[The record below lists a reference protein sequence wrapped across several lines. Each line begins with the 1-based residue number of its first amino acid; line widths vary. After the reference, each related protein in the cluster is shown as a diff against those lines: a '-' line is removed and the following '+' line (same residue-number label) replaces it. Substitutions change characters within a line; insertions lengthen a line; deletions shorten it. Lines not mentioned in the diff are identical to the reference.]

1 MSPVRLFV
9 KLMLLF
15 GGVYLIALVACL
27 AITGQAHQRQLEIE
41 TERRLRTTAQL
52 LAAHLVTPALS
63 PLPGSLAELQ
73 SAVRRWGKAT
83 STRLTLLAQDGTVL
97 ADSVEN
103 PAGIASQRAQ
113 PEIQAAE
120 AHGQGRALRAGP
132 PQGTPTLFVAVRTR
146 SADAPV
152 RYVRAGAAVDGLASD
167 RAKAWR
173 GTVLAGGTGLVGIAA
188 ASAWLASRLSRQ
200 VRRLAN
206 SLQAI
211 GRGDFRTASDDDEP
225 GDLSQ
230 LNSAVSQ
237 MRESLA
243 SDVRQLRQS
252 GQQLSSLLGTMS
264 EGVVAVDNRGRILFA
279 NNAARGLLEFATP
292 DTVGRPLLEAVRNR
306 AVHDAV
312 EQAFGNAEPTRSEV
326 EVGAQARRVVAV
338 HASRLPGEPSPG
350 VLVVLHDVTELRRL
364 ENLRQEFVANVSHE
378 LKTPLTV
385 IAASAETLLDG
396 ALGDPAHN
404 VAFVRR
410 IAEQAD
416 RLHQLILDLLSVA
429 RIESGQSRFE
439 IAVVPV
445 VPLVEG
451 CLAQFAA
458 KAAAKQIALAAESP
472 SEAISV
478 SADEEGLE
486 QILSNLVD
494 NALNY
499 TPAEGRVTIRWQ
511 AIDDAVTIDVSDSGI
526 GISPED
532 QARVFER
539 FYRVDKARS
548 RELGGTGLGLSIV
561 KHLAQAFGGSV
572 SVRSELGRGSTF
584 SVRLP
589 RG

>member
-1 MSPVRLFV
+1 MSPVRIFL
-9 KLMLLF
+9 KLLLLF
-15 GGVYLIALVACL
+15 GGVYVAALVATL
-27 AITGQAHQRQLEIE
+27 VITTRAYQRQLEAE
-41 TERRLRTTAQL
+41 AERRLRSTAQM
-52 LAAHLVTPALS
+52 LADQLVTPSLS
-63 PLPGSLAELQ
+63 PLPGGLAELQ
-73 SAVRRWGKAT
+73 DTVRIWGKST
-83 STRLTLLAQDGTVL
+83 SARLTLLAQDGTVL

-103 PAGIASQRAQ
+103 PAGLASQRTQ
-113 PEIQAAE
+113 PEILAAE
-120 AHGQGRALRAGP
+120 TRGQGRAIRAGP
-132 PQGTPTLFVAVRTR
+132 PQGARTLFVAVRTR
-146 SADAPV
+146 NTDAPV
-152 RYVRAGAAVDGLASD
+152 RYVRAATALDGLASD
-167 RAKAWR
+167 RTENWR
-173 GTVLAGGTGLVGIAA
+173 RALLAGGTGLVGIAA
-188 ASAWLASRLSRQ
+188 SSALLAGRLSRQ
-200 VRRLAN
+200 VRRLT
-206 SLQAI
+206 STLQAI
-211 GRGDFRTASDDDEP
+211 GRGDFRAASDDDEP

-230 LNSAVSQ
+230 LDLAVSQ

-243 SDVRQLRQS
+243 ADVRQLRQS

-326 EVGAQARRVVAV
+326 EVGAQARRVIAV

-350 VLVVLHDVTELRRL
+350 VLVVLHDVTDLRRL

-396 ALGDPAHN
+396 ALDDPAHN

-445 VPLVEG
+445 APLVDG

-458 KAAAKQIALAAESP
+458 KAAAKQIALGAEP
-472 SEAISV
+472 PPDAISV
-478 SADEEGLE
+478 MADEEGLE

-494 NALNY
+494 NALKY
-499 TPAEGRVTIRWQ
+499 TPAAGRVTIRWQ
-511 AIDDAVTIDVSDSGI
+511 AIDGAVNIEVSDSGI

-561 KHLAQAFGGSV
+561 KHLAQAFGGTV

>member
-1 MSPVRLFV
+1 M
-9 KLMLLF
+9 
-15 GGVYLIALVACL
+15 
-27 AITGQAHQRQLEIE
+27 
-41 TERRLRTTAQL
+41 
-52 LAAHLVTPALS
+52 
-63 PLPGSLAELQ
+63 
-73 SAVRRWGKAT
+73 
-83 STRLTLLAQDGTVL
+83 
-97 ADSVEN
+97 
-103 PAGIASQRAQ
+103 
-113 PEIQAAE
+113 
-120 AHGQGRALRAGP
+120 
-132 PQGTPTLFVAVRTR
+132 
-146 SADAPV
+146 
-152 RYVRAGAAVDGLASD
+152 
-167 RAKAWR
+167 
-173 GTVLAGGTGLVGIAA
+173 
-188 ASAWLASRLSRQ
+188 
-200 VRRLAN
+200 
-206 SLQAI
+206 
-211 GRGDFRTASDDDEP
+211 
-225 GDLSQ
+225 
-230 LNSAVSQ
+230 
-237 MRESLA
+237 
-243 SDVRQLRQS
+243 
-252 GQQLSSLLGTMS
+252 
-264 EGVVAVDNRGRILFA
+264 
-279 NNAARGLLEFATP
+279 
-292 DTVGRPLLEAVRNR
+292 
-306 AVHDAV
+306 HDAV
-312 EQAFGNAEPTRSEV
+312 EQAFGNTEPTRSEV
-326 EVGAQARRVVAV
+326 EVGAQVRRVVAV

-439 IAVVPV
+439 IAAVPLA
-445 VPLVEG
+445 PLVEG
-451 CLAQFAA
+451 CLSQFAA
-458 KAAAKQIALAAESP
+458 KANAKQISLAAESP

-478 SADEEGLE
+478 LADEEGLE

-494 NALNY
+494 NALKY
-499 TPAEGRVTIRWQ
+499 TPAGGRVTIRWQ
-511 AIDDAVTIDVSDSGI
+511 VNDDAVIMEVSDSGL
-526 GISPED
+526 GISSED

>member
-1 MSPVRLFV
+1 MSPVRIFL
-9 KLMLLF
+9 KLLLLF
-15 GGVYLIALVACL
+15 GGVYVAALVATL
-27 AITGQAHQRQLEIE
+27 VITTRAYQRQLEAE
-41 TERRLRTTAQL
+41 AERRLRSTAQM
-52 LAAHLVTPALS
+52 LADQLVAPSLS
-63 PLPGSLAELQ
+63 PLPGGLAELQ
-73 SAVRRWGKAT
+73 DTVRIWGKST
-83 STRLTLLAQDGTVL
+83 SARLTLLAQDGTVL

-103 PAGIASQRAQ
+103 PAGLASQRTQ
-113 PEIQAAE
+113 PEILAAE
-120 AHGQGRALRAGP
+120 VRGQGRAVRAGP
-132 PQGTPTLFVAVRTR
+132 PQGARTLFVAVRTR
-146 SADAPV
+146 NADAPV
-152 RYVRAGAAVDGLASD
+152 RYVRAATALVGLASD
-167 RAKAWR
+167 RAENWR
-173 GTVLAGGTGLVGIAA
+173 RALLAGGTGLVGIAA
-188 ASAWLASRLSRQ
+188 ASAFLAGRLSRQ
-200 VRRLAN
+200 VRRLT
-206 SLQAI
+206 STLQAI
-211 GRGDFRTASDDDEP
+211 GRGDFRTASEDDEP
-225 GDLSQ
+225 GALSQ
-230 LNSAVSQ
+230 LNFAVSQ

-243 SDVRQLRQS
+243 ADLRQLRQS

-264 EGVVAVDNRGRILFA
+264 EGVVVVDNRGRILFA

-312 EQAFGNAEPTRSEV
+312 EQAFGDAEPTRSEV
-326 EVGAQARRVVAV
+326 EVGAQARRVIAV

-350 VLVVLHDVTELRRL
+350 VLVVLHDVTDLRRL

-439 IAVVPV
+439 IVVVPV
-445 VPLVEG
+445 APLVEG

-458 KAAAKQIALAAESP
+458 KATAKQIVLSAEP
-472 SEAISV
+472 PPNAISV
-478 SADEEGLE
+478 VVDEEGLE

-494 NALNY
+494 NALKY
-499 TPAEGRVTIRWQ
+499 TPAAGRVTIRWQ
-511 AIDDAVTIDVSDSGI
+511 AIDGAVNLEVSDSGI
-526 GISPED
+526 GISPDD

-548 RELGGTGLGLSIV
+548 RELGGTGLGLAIV

-584 SVRLP
+584 CVRLP

>member
-1 MSPVRLFV
+1 MSPVRLFA

-15 GGVYLIALVACL
+15 GGVYLGALVITL
-27 AITGQAHQRQLEIE
+27 AVTGRAHQRQLEVE
-41 TERRLRTTAQL
+41 TERRLRITAQL
-52 LAAHLVTPALS
+52 LSTQIVTPSLS

-73 SAVRRWGKAT
+73 SAVRIWGKST

-97 ADSVEN
+97 ADSIEN

-120 AHGQGRALRAGP
+120 AHGEGRAIRTGP
-132 PQGTPTLFVAVRTR
+132 PHGTRTLFVAVRTR
-146 SADAPV
+146 IADAPV
-152 RYVRAGAAVDGLASD
+152 RYVRAGAAFDVPATD
-167 RAKAWR
+167 RAEAWR
-173 GTVLAGGTGLVGIAA
+173 STVLAGGTGLVVIAV

-200 VRRLAN
+200 VRRLTT

-211 GRGDFRTASDDDEP
+211 GRGDFRAASDDDEP

-230 LNSAVSQ
+230 LKGVVSQ
-237 MRESLA
+237 MRERLA
-243 SDVRQLRQS
+243 ADVRQLRQS

-312 EQAFGNAEPTRSEV
+312 EQAFDNAEPTRSEV

-445 VPLVEG
+445 KPLVEG
-451 CLAQFAA
+451 CLTQFAA

-472 SEAISV
+472 PDAVSV
-478 SADEEGLE
+478 MADEEGLE

-494 NALNY
+494 NAIKY
-499 TPAEGRVTIRWQ
+499 TPAAGRVAIHWQ
-511 AIDDAVTIDVSDSGI
+511 VIDDEVMIEVSDSGI

-584 SVRLP
+584 CVRLP